1 MNSQSSTKAKPMNAS
16 KPIDPVKVLARP
28 EIVAVVSDLKRKA
41 RSKNTRQNLII
52 FRLATCCGLRVSE
65 IVGLTLANVRVTGSR
80 PHIYIPK
87 AIGKGGKAR
96 RVPLWWD
103 AETLAD
109 LRSWKAEREE
119 MGAESD
125 SPFVCSLAS
134 GKHSQTGR
142 ATFGKPLSARNAQA
156 RWKASIKVLGDE
168 RVDDLSIH
176 CGRHS
181 FCSHALAG
189 GRTIAEVRDAA
200 GHANI
205 STTSIYLHVVSDDD
219 GQVGNL
225 FAFGG

>member
-1 MNSQSSTKAKPMNAS
+1 MNAM
-16 KPIDPVKVLARP
+16 KPIDPVRILTRP
-28 EIVAVVSDLKRKA
+28 EIAGVLGELKRKA

-65 IVGLTLANVRVTGSR
+65 IVGLSMANVRLSSSR
-80 PHIYIPK
+80 PHIYVPK
-87 AIGKGGKAR
+87 SIAKRHKAR

-103 AETLAD
+103 AATLAD
-109 LRSWKAEREE
+109 LAAWKAEREA
-119 MGAESD
+119 MGAGSE
-125 SPFVCSLAS
+125 SPFVCSLAA

-142 ATFGKPLSARNAQA
+142 ATLGKPLSARNAQA
-156 RWKASIKVLGDE
+156 RYKACIKSLGAE
-168 RVDDLSIH
+168 RVADLSIH

-205 STTSIYLHVVSDDD
+205 ATTSIYLHVVGDDD
-219 GQVGNL
+219 DEPGNL
-225 FAFGG
+225 FDF